1 MSDFEYYNDLDSHPF
16 SGLLKLSIPFN
27 VKVKN
32 DEYIERFFN
41 GTPNYG
47 QVKDVTIGKV
57 YTIYA
62 VEGYGDVADFIF
74 MNDVGIETRLGR
86 FAFRCVNKEGKE
98 IRGSGG
104 SGLVFL

>member
-62 VEGYGDVADFIF
+62 VEGYGDVADFICSYLSLQLA
-74 MNDVGIETRLGR
+74 DREL
-86 FAFRCVNKEGKE
+86 
-98 IRGSGG
+98 
-104 SGLVFL
+104 

>member
-74 MNDVGIETRLGR
+74 MNDVGIETRLGS
-86 FAFRCVNKEGKE
+86 FFFEEVVKDC
-98 IRGSGG
+98 
-104 SGLVFL
+104 

>member
-32 DEYIERFFN
+32 EEYIERLLN
-41 GTPNYG
+41 GTLNYG

-74 MNDVGIETRLGR
+74 INDVGIETRLGS
-86 FAFRCVNKEGKE
+86 FFFEDVVKNC
-98 IRGSGG
+98 
-104 SGLVFL
+104 

>member
-62 VEGYGDVADFIF
+62 VEGYGMVWLSVYFLWKQYLKCIQ
-74 MNDVGIETRLGR
+74 NGSRNR
-86 FAFRCVNKEGKE
+86 NKH
-98 IRGSGG
+98 
-104 SGLVFL
+104 

>member
-1 MSDFEYYNDLDSHPF
+1 MSYFEYYNDLDSHPF

-74 MNDVGIETRLGR
+74 INDVGIETRLGS
-86 FAFRCVNKEGKE
+86 FFFEDAESEDK
-98 IRGSGG
+98 
-104 SGLVFL
+104 